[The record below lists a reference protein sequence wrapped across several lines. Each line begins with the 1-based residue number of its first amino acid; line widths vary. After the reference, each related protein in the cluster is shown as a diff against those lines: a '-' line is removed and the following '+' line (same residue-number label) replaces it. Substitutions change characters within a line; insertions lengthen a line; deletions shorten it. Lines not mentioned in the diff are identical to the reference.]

1 MARADLHNAF
11 AIDGELYQASR
22 VDPTL
27 LDPVV
32 RVDGALPGA
41 ARPFVVVREYQG
53 PQGGYVEQFA
63 LRDASGRDLV
73 RSQRDRIELR
83 GEMFEDRFTTPVRG
97 VHIAE
102 SGQHQLAFFID
113 GDEVGAVPVFFEGAE
128 GGDLS
133 VVAEETFKSAMK
145 KSSIAWVTV
154 ALNGRGARPHTQPV
168 WYTYD
173 QEKVYV
179 FTGPTEQNIP
189 GLTSAETVELSARAK
204 DERSL
209 VCRAT
214 CEVEVVPKDDDRW
227 EKAAK
232 TSLTRRLNLPDGDA
246 AYDRWKQHCELVE
259 LTPRFRSP
267 EAEQAAA
274 AAPAAAQQATP
285 EAATGTS
292 SDDGEDE
299 IHVEAQVDEEKLEE
313 FLGQGMP
320 ERVARAKAKAH
331 YVRTEKARIRE
342 ERAEA

>member
-11 AIDGELYQASR
+11 AIDGELYEASR

-32 RVDGALPGA
+32 RVDGGLPGT
-41 ARPFVVVREYQG
+41 ARPFVIVREYQG

-63 LRDASGRDLV
+63 LRDPAGRELV

-83 GEMFEDRFTTPVRG
+83 GEMFEDRFVTPVRG
-97 VHIAE
+97 VHVADP
-102 SGQHQLAFFID
+102 GQHEAVFFIAD
-113 GDEVGAVPVFFEGAE
+113 DKVGAVPVFFEASQ

-133 VVAEETFKSAMK
+133 VVAEETLKSALK
-145 KSSIAWVTV
+145 KSAIVWVTV
-154 ALNGRGARPHTQPV
+154 PSNGRRGRPHTQPV

-173 QEKVYV
+173 QDKVYV
-179 FTGPTEQNIP
+179 FTGPTEQNVP
-189 GLTSAETVELSARAK
+189 GLTAAETVELSARAK

-209 VCRAT
+209 VSRAT
-214 CEVEVVPKDDDRW
+214 CEVHVVPKDDDRW

-246 AYDRWKQHCELVE
+246 AYDRWKEHCQLVE

-274 AAPAAAQQATP
+274 AAPAAAQTAPQA
-285 EAATGTS
+285 AAPAS
-292 SDDGEDE
+292 SSAEEE
-299 IHVEAQVDEEKLEE
+299 IHVEAQVDEEKRQEL
-313 FLGQGMP
+313 LGQGLP

-331 YVRTEKARIRE
+331 YVRTEKARIRK
-342 ERAEA
+342 ERAEVDA